1 MLYYRVAFR
10 VDQKNIQ
17 TAQEEQENIR
27 SSAIDQRAGKQS
39 TVLIEEQ
46 SVVVWKWRSTL
57 LTSPHALFTLL
68 RAYSYIPKEQIRIFF
83 ASSESDMDEML
94 SRQNQGLV
102 SSSVTADA
110 FLAGQRMDML
120 DVRRLELEVGPLHD
134 HDEPYVFTLPQEMK
148 MYLAWVELMRKYE
161 AGELES

>member
-10 VDQKNIQ
+10 VNQGNIE
-17 TAQEEQENIR
+17 TAQEEHVQH
-27 SSAIDQRAGKQS
+27 SAMDLREEKKS
-39 TVLIEEQ
+39 TVLLEEQ
-46 SVVVWKWRSTL
+46 PVEIWKWRSTL

-83 ASSESDMDEML
+83 ASSESGMDEML

-102 SSSVTADA
+102 TSSVTADA
-110 FLAGQRMDML
+110 FLAGQRMDAL
-120 DVRRLELEVGPLHD
+120 DVRRLELEAAPVHD
-134 HDEPYVFTLPQEMK
+134 HNEAYVFTLPQEMK
-148 MYLAWVELMRKYE
+148 TYIAWVALMGKYK

>member
-10 VDQKNIQ
+10 VNQGNIE
-17 TAQEEQENIR
+17 TVQEEQEHIQH
-27 SSAIDQRAGKQS
+27 SAIDQREEKKS
-39 TVLIEEQ
+39 TVLLEEQ
-46 SVVVWKWRSTL
+46 PVEIWKWRSTL

-94 SRQNQGLV
+94 TRQNQGLV

-120 DVRRLELEVGPLHD
+120 DVRRLELEAAPVHD
-134 HDEPYVFTLPQEMK
+134 HEEPYVFTLPQEMK
-148 MYLAWVELMRKYE
+148 TYTAWVALMGKYK